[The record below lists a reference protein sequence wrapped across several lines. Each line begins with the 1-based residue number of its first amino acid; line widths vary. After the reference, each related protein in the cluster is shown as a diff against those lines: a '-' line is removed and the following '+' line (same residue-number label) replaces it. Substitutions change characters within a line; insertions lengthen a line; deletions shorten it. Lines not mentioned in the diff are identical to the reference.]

1 MSTTDKP
8 ISTRLVNERKHLM
21 SKILEDMTNWDKD
34 MSDFIEYF
42 KSNATMYEQMPVAT
56 KKKSEKEMKPQ
67 ELKAVTAWSVY
78 CKEFIDAK
86 KEAAFKKNDKKK
98 EPLRKFDVIAELR
111 TAAAE
116 EWKSGKV
123 DTDSYASKAE
133 TYNKEN
139 CDTYRNVYSTMNT
152 MLPEVIKSKLQSED
166 YIKKNM
172 KKRELIHMMGCT
184 GMYDKVDQ
192 CTKVKTMRTE
202 LRSYYKE
209 NCV

>member
-86 KEAAFKKNDKKK
+86 KRRHSRRMIRRKNRCAS
-98 EPLRKFDVIAELR
+98 LMLLLNYELLLCGR
-111 TAAAE
+111 
-116 EWKSGKV
+116 
-123 DTDSYASKAE
+123 
-133 TYNKEN
+133 
-139 CDTYRNVYSTMNT
+139 M
-152 MLPEVIKSKLQSED
+152 EV
-166 YIKKNM
+166 
-172 KKRELIHMMGCT
+172 G
-184 GMYDKVDQ
+184 
-192 CTKVKTMRTE
+192 
-202 LRSYYKE
+202 
-209 NCV
+209 